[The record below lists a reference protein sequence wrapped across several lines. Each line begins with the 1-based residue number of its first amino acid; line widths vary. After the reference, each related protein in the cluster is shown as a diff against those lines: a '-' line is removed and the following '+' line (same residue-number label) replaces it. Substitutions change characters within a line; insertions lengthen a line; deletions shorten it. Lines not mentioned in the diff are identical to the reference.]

1 MGLQAMTWIHITLEL
16 GGFSGGTQLNLL
28 ILQIRKLRH
37 TLLEW
42 FSHRSTANMWQSPVL
57 DMFLWTWLRR
67 WVTTLLYHMGSNSG
81 LDLSWLLTTSSD
93 IKSSWFLPAKFLPLL
108 LGLSLIKPNIMTSWY
123 FSQVLIHCGHM
134 WVPTAYVDYIFNILK
149 GLLVYKTLKMDSIV
163 CA

>member
-1 MGLQAMTWIHITLEL
+1 MTWTHITLKL

-42 FSHRSTANMWQSPVL
+42 FSHHSRVNMWQSLVL
-57 DMFLWTWLRR
+57 NIFGHDSENGL
-67 WVTTLLYHMGSNSG
+67 LLYHMGSNSG
-81 LDLSWLLTTSSD
+81 LDLSLLFTINSD
-93 IKSSWFLPAKFLPLL
+93 IKSSWSLPAKFLPLL

-123 FSQVLIHCGHM
+123 FSQVLIHCRHM

-149 GLLVYKTLKMDSIV
+149 YLLVYKTLKMDSIV